1 MIVFIYLPA
10 RSGVRVFLDFY
21 DKDPG
26 IASVHEHF
34 IECFSQGMHAG
45 GGTHWTAERLFI
57 LSSCSLLAGV
67 FAGLPILLSGMSFLK
82 KIAEDGHTLLI
93 YSGIAFL
100 SIILILIASCT
111 LAGLEPS
118 VRISSILVIWI
129 LFTVIL
135 ADRKGSVSSTN
146 E

>member
-1 MIVFIYLPA
+1 MFFVA
-10 RSGVRVFLDFY
+10 
-21 DKDPG
+21 
-26 IASVHEHF
+26 
-34 IECFSQGMHAG
+34 
-45 GGTHWTAERLFI
+45 HWTSERLFI
-57 LSSCSLLAGV
+57 LSSCSLLTGV
-67 FAGLPILLSGMSFLK
+67 FAGLPVLLSGMSFLK
-82 KIAEDGHTLLI
+82 KFAEDRHTLLI

-100 SIILILIASCT
+100 SITLLVIVSCT

-118 VRISSILVIWI
+118 VRIPSILVIWI